1 MSKTNLTQ
9 RVGYSTKLTK
19 TMINTKTLNKLQYF
33 DILAQVAEFSVSS
46 VAKQKVL
53 SLLPTSDFDEC
64 QKMLAEIDQAYNLF
78 KFETSFD
85 LSVDDVTEICALARV
100 GSCLSMGN
108 LLQIMRVLRT
118 SRNLQ
123 ASLFAD
129 YGIDISLLQAR
140 AYALFNDKQLEEDI
154 DFAILSDEEMN
165 DKASAELYAIRKR
178 IKAINADIKQKL
190 QSYTRNGELSKY
202 LQDSIVTLRG
212 DRYVI
217 PVKSEYKG
225 YVQGIVH
232 DQSSTGATLFIEPM
246 AIVQLNNSLR
256 EAMLEEK
263 AEIQRILQAFTDRVS
278 PISSQILIAEQTISD
293 IDVIFSKVKYGIENK
308 CALPK
313 INNQGIIDIK
323 KARHPLLDKRKVVPI
338 SVKLGKDYDIIVI
351 TGPNTG
357 GKTVTLKTIGLMC
370 ALAMTGML
378 IPCQEESVVSF
389 FDDIF
394 CDIGDEQ
401 SIEQN
406 LSTFSGHITNL
417 RDILAVCG
425 NGNLVLIDEV
435 GAGTEPNEGTAL
447 ALAICEFLR
456 RSGAKCVVTTHYG
469 KLKEYSLSTD
479 RVENASMEFDLQTL
493 APTYKL
499 IMGMPGSSNALA
511 IAQKLGMRQ
520 DIIDYARENVAD
532 EKASFE
538 QALQSADDIR
548 KQYEAQLAE
557 VELIKKKLLD
567 EQARAAKLNDSLQ
580 NERDKLL
587 KGSREDAKRI
597 IEKAKAQAQE
607 IIAELKDLLARAE
620 LTDGDL
626 FVARAT
632 AKKLSSIDIGETDD
646 QEEII
651 FTGEQVDFAKLKVGD
666 VVFSQKM
673 QVQVRVVDIRSKSR
687 IKVRTGNLTTEVKA
701 DDLYYSVAET
711 NKKRTKHHAPTGKP
725 KTEINTRRFENEINV
740 IGQTVDEAIANVDAF
755 IDSAVLSGVGQLWVI
770 HGMGTGRLRAGLHA
784 HFKRHPNVKD
794 FRLGVYGEGESGVTV
809 LTLK

>member
-1 MSKTNLTQ
+1 
-9 RVGYSTKLTK
+9 
-19 TMINTKTLNKLQYF
+19 MINTKTLNKLQYF
-33 DILAQVAEFSVSS
+33 DILQQVSQFCVSS
-46 VAKQKVL
+46 VAKQKL
-53 SLLPTSDFDEC
+53 LALLPTDDFEQC

-85 LSVDDVTEICALARV
+85 LSVDDVSEICALARV
-100 GSCLSMGN
+100 GSCLSMGQ
-108 LLQIMRVLRT
+108 LLQIMRLLRT
-118 SRNLQ
+118 SRSLQ

-154 DFAILSDEEMN
+154 DFAILSEEEMN
-165 DKASAELYAIRKR
+165 DKASNELFAIRKR

-190 QSYTRNGELSKY
+190 QGYTKNSDLSKY

-217 PVKSEYKG
+217 PVKAEYKG
-225 YVQGIVH
+225 YVHGIVH

-246 AIVQLNNSLR
+246 AIVNLNNSLR
-256 EAMLEEK
+256 EVMLEEK
-263 AEIQRILQAFTDRVS
+263 AEIQRILQAFTDRIS
-278 PISSQILIAEQTISD
+278 PISAQIALAEQTISD
-293 IDVIFSKVKYGIENK
+293 IDVIFAKVKYGIENK
-308 CALPK
+308 CTLPL
-313 INNQGIIDIK
+313 INNQGIVDIK

-370 ALAMTGML
+370 ALAMAGML
-378 IPCQEESVVSF
+378 IPCQEESVVSY

-425 NGNLVLIDEV
+425 AGNLVLIDEV

-469 KLKEYSLSTD
+469 KLKEYSLSTE

-520 DIIDYARENVAD
+520 DIIDFARENVTD
-532 EKASFE
+532 DKKSFE

-557 VELIKKKLLD
+557 IELIKKQLLD
-567 EQARAAKLNDSLQ
+567 EKARATKLNDSLQ
-580 NERDKLL
+580 NEREKLL

-597 IEKAKAQAQE
+597 IEKAKEQAQE
-607 IIAELKDLLARAE
+607 IIAELKTLLASAE
-620 LTDGDL
+620 LSDGDL
-626 FVARAT
+626 FAARAT
-632 AKKLSSIDIGETDD
+632 AKKLSSIDVGDTDD

-651 FTGEQVDFAKLKVGD
+651 FTGEQIDFAKLKVGD

-673 QVQVRVVDIRSKSR
+673 QVQVRVVEIRSKSR
-687 IKVRTGNLTTEVKA
+687 IKVRSGGLTTEVKA

-711 NKKRTKHHAPTGKP
+711 NKKRPKFHPHPQTSKP
-725 KTEINTRRFENEINV
+725 KTEINTRRFDNEINV

-755 IDSAVLSGVGQLWVI
+755 IDSAVLSGVGTLWVI

-784 HFKRHPNVKD
+784 HFKHHPNVKD
-794 FRLGVYGEGESGVTV
+794 FRLGVYGEGETGVTV